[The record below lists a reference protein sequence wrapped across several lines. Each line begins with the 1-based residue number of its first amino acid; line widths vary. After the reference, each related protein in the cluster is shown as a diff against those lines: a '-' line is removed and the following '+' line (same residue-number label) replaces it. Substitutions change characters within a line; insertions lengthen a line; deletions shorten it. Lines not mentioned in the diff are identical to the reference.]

1 MLTLLRGA
9 AETDA
14 EVLIGYVDN
23 HGTRVERVVRP
34 MRVEGG
40 QLVAHDDR
48 DDEVRQFAV
57 HRISVARLV

>member
-1 MLTLLRGA
+1 MSLLRTA
-9 AETDA
+9 AGDEAT
-14 EVLIGYVDN
+14 VLIGYLDN